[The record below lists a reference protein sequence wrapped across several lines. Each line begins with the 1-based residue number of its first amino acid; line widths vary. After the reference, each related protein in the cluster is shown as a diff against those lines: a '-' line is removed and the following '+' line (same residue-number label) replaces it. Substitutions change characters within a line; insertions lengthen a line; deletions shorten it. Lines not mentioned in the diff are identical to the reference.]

1 MALLPYFVDVLQPH
15 LLDLSRI
22 RFASPLLFYCLRS
35 VDCTQHTAQFI
46 PVYNIMY
53 LDVVISEDCTL
64 SLSTQEGA
72 DAFIRLGRPYIQTN
86 IEQEVKPAREKLES
100 GNLNKR
106 QCKEMKE
113 VIEKAYDIIC
123 YVANFCSMEVFCLV
137 DKSQGECLILHACD
151 VFSKITKDEKWTK
164 TGVLQKHDLQFL
176 DRALMSS
183 MLHIS
188 FVKLCIAMEKDAD
201 LLAVLAKFYAARG
214 KPNMPCADVTEAML
228 KIVINCHGALSN
240 DGWEQEK
247 IFKKLESTG
256 ILGQVFR
263 CYTLPSTRPNDIQNN
278 FSVLDAVMQCSVLVK
293 RKLKPGQ
300 PTGDIL
306 AAVIAG
312 KDGYT
317 RSRNQAVMN
326 RLQNLQ
332 KMCSMSNE
340 KVGALSPGG
349 KELGRTTCRKCNKR
363 SITSEFGSS
372 HLVCRYVPWRLLVP
386 RILDDTLLLSH
397 SLCATFSVFTFLT
410 NTYT

>member
-188 FVKLCIAMEKDAD
+188 FVKLCIAMDKDND
-201 LLAVLAKFYAARG
+201 LLAVLAQLCAARD
-214 KPNMPCADVTEAML
+214 KTNMPCPDVTEAML
-228 KIVINCHGALSN
+228 KIVHNCHLTLME

-247 IFKKLESTG
+247 IFKKLEATG

-263 CYTLPSTRPNDIQNN
+263 CVTLPITDPVQVQNN
-278 FSVLDAVMQCSVLVK
+278 FGLLDAIMHCSVIDK

-312 KDGYT
+312 KDGYKG
-317 RSRNQAVMN
+317 SRNKAVMSR
-326 RLQNLQ
+326 RLENLQ
-332 KMCSMSNE
+332 KMCFMSNE
-340 KVGALSPGG
+340 KKVGE
-349 KELGRTTCRKCNKR
+349 KTRVWRVCRKCSKG
-363 SITSEFGSS
+363 SITLEF
-372 HLVCRYVPWRLLVP
+372 LK
-386 RILDDTLLLSH
+386 
-397 SLCATFSVFTFLT
+397 
-410 NTYT
+410 